1 MPTLLLLNNAYWP
14 SLGGVE
20 NSIRHLT
27 VVATERGFSVKIVVS
42 DLALPNDATNRWRAR
57 VDGADVY
64 RYPLKPVGWLGPLN
78 FILGYLAQKRVLR
91 SLRANYPDAR
101 VVSRFHLSTLAARAV
116 GFSQVVYLVPGLAQ
130 TQYTAGMGLLDRLR
144 QPGFL
149 LKRVVHSFLQKR
161 ALGASEVHVFS
172 ELMRQQCE
180 SVVPTIAGSIKV
192 VKPGVDT
199 ERFSY
204 PSAER
209 STELRVKLGL
219 PLDKRL
225 VLFAGRFVPA
235 KGVDILIRA
244 LTALPGDVCLVIVGE
259 GSEES
264 AYRGLIA
271 DGGLAERVTM
281 RSTVRDVED
290 YFQCCDVF
298 AMSSNYEPLGQ
309 TVLEA
314 LACGTPI
321 AAFSRD
327 AGVLTATEEL
337 GFDDY
342 IAYAD
347 EYTPEAFAEAIS
359 SSLEM
364 SASQRMAQARE
375 AAKAFSWSKLFD
387 DMLTG

>member
-27 VVATERGFSVKIVVS
+27 LVAAARGWSVKIVVS
-42 DLALPNDATNRWRAR
+42 DLALPNDATDRWLSR
-57 VDGADVY
+57 VEGADVY
-64 RYPLKPVGWLGPLN
+64 RYPLKPIRWLGPLN
-78 FILGYLAQKRVLR
+78 LLLGYFAQKRILR
-91 SLRANYPDAR
+91 SLRAECPDAK
-101 VVSRFHLSTLAARAV
+101 VASRFHLSTLAARAV

-149 LKRVVHSFLQKR
+149 VKRAVHSLLQKQ
-161 ALGASEVHVFS
+161 ALGVSEVHVFS

-180 SVVPTIAGSIKV
+180 RVVPTIAGAIKV
-192 VKPGVDT
+192 VKPGIDI
-199 ERFSY
+199 ERFFY

-209 STELRVKLGL
+209 SIELRVKLGL

-235 KGVDILIRA
+235 KGVDVLIRA
-244 LTALPGDVCLVIVGE
+244 ITALPDDVCLVIVGE
-259 GSEES
+259 GSEDS
-264 AYRGLIA
+264 AYRRLIA

-314 LACGTPI
+314 LACGAPI

-337 GFDDY
+337 GFDEY
-342 IAYAD
+342 IAYAN
-347 EYTPEAFAEAIS
+347 EYTPEALAEAIS